1 MCVLCVQAIAS
12 WQSAIEDPN
21 TSEEWREELKNIVK
35 IWESD
40 IQDYKQ
46 QINHCETEIKQIEI
60 ENKGESII

>member
-1 MCVLCVQAIAS
+1 MCVLCVQWIAS
-12 WQSAIEDPN
+12 NQSGIEHPN
-21 TSEEWREELKNIVK
+21 TREESRKWLKNSVK
-35 IWESD
+35 IYESH

>member
-12 WQSAIEDPN
+12 GQSEIEDPN
-21 TSEEWREELKNIVK
+21 ISEEMREGLKNRVK
-35 IWESD
+35 IWESL

-46 QINHCETEIKQIEI
+46 QINHYDTEIKQII

>member
-12 WQSAIEDPN
+12 WQSVIEDPN
-21 TSEEWREELKNIVK
+21 TSEEWREVLKNNVK
-35 IWESD
+35 ILESD

-46 QINHCETEIKQIEI
+46 QINQCDTEIKQII